1 MVLCRYLRR
10 SKTLHCLTS
19 TSVAP
24 QYFQYSSIENFEI
37 SLTAFELPSWWLS
50 ILSSLQKLQNY
61 IIHCID
67 FVMRGESQAFRF
79 YLYHLLPHLPN
90 TFVSSTLRTVLDGQ
104 PPPTHTHTP
113 QSTYATANSYPSLI
127 LINKIRV
134 RERDRPRHLLR
145 TGPRHLSL
153 TDSLE
158 QSTLRGGEGSVSA
171 S

>member
-104 PPPTHTHTP
+104 PPPP
-113 QSTYATANSYPSLI
+113 PNSYPSLI